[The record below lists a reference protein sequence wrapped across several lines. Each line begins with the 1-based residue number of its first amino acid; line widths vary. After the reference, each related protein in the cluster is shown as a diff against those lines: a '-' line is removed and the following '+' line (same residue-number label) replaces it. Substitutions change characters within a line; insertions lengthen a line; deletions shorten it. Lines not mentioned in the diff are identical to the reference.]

1 MQMVAATMCGLI
13 FGWGLLISEMTQPAK
28 VIGFLDVFG
37 TWDPSLGVVMAAA
50 LAVSSI
56 GFRYAASRACPV
68 LAPKSLWPNRTE
80 IDPPLVIGAMLFG
93 IGWGLGGYCP
103 GPVLAALLT
112 GGVKPLVFI
121 IALLAGMAT
130 FEFVEQQRL
139 RVSVAARLLRLL
151 KFKRSPSRQMSSSQ
165 A

>member
-13 FGWGLLISEMTQPAK
+13 FGWGLLISEMTQPSK

-56 GFRYAASRACPV
+56 GFRYAASRVCPV
-68 LAPKSLWPNRTE
+68 LVPKSLWPNRTE

-93 IGWGLGGYCP
+93 IGWGLVGLCP
-103 GPVLAALLT
+103 GPALENLATLSPRVIGFVVAMAFGMVLHRIWQKR
-112 GGVKPLVFI
+112 G
-121 IALLAGMAT
+121 AGP
-130 FEFVEQQRL
+130 ERL
-139 RVSVAARLLRLL
+139 HAPTAVLIDG
-151 KFKRSPSRQMSSSQ
+151 
-165 A
+165 

>member
-1 MQMVAATMCGLI
+1 MCGLI
-13 FGWGLLISEMTQPAK
+13 FGWGLLISEMTQPTK

-68 LAPKSLWPNRTE
+68 LAPKSLWPSRTE

-93 IGWGLGGYCP
+93 IGGSSWGCARDQP
-103 GPVLAALLT
+103 W
-112 GGVKPLVFI
+112 KI
-121 IALLAGMAT
+121 
-130 FEFVEQQRL
+130 L
-139 RVSVAARLLRLL
+139 R
-151 KFKRSPSRQMSSSQ
+151 RSPLALSPLSWPWRSAWFCIAFGRSEARGPERLHAPTAVMIDG
-165 A
+165 